1 MGLGDQDLSSY
12 LSMLSNVPDQ
22 SVFHLSYPQ
31 SALTAEPP
39 PGFELEFGAIGDP
52 SDPNDWAPTL
62 SRDSISPP
70 EAAPHVEQ
78 HHSQDNQTLGVS
90 DVLNFF
96 NAFITDPHANLD
108 HNPTDPNTP
117 QETQTHRV
125 SSSSTVIVKSE
136 EEDEREGLYQPP
148 SGTTAGEKPRSVG
161 GCWGRRIP
169 VPVDME
175 DEDAVDSPIVEPQ
188 PWSVRAVS

>member
-1 MGLGDQDLSSY
+1 
-12 LSMLSNVPDQ
+12 MLSHVPDQ

-39 PGFELEFGAIGDP
+39 PSFELEFATIGDP
-52 SDPNDWAPTL
+52 NDPNDWAPTL
-62 SRDSISPP
+62 SRESISPP
-70 EAAPHVEQ
+70 EAEPHAEQ
-78 HHSQDNQTLGVS
+78 QPPPDNQTLGVS
-90 DVLNFF
+90 DVVNFF
-96 NAFITDPHANLD
+96 NTFITDPHSNVD
-108 HNPTDPNTP
+108 HNPIDPNTP
-117 QETQTHRV
+117 EETQTYRV
-125 SSSSTVIVKSE
+125 SSSSTVIVKPEE

-148 SGTTAGEKPRSVG
+148 SGEKPRSVG

-175 DEDAVDSPIVEPQ
+175 EEDAVDSPIEPQ

>member
-1 MGLGDQDLSSY
+1 
-12 LSMLSNVPDQ
+12 MLSHVPDQ

-39 PGFELEFGAIGDP
+39 HSFELEFGAIGDP
-52 SDPNDWAPTL
+52 NDPNDWAPAL
-62 SRDSISPP
+62 GGDPISPP
-70 EAAPHVEQ
+70 EAALHIEQ
-78 HHSQDNQTLGVS
+78 QPSQNNQTLEVS
-90 DVLNFF
+90 DVVNFF
-96 NAFITDPHANLD
+96 NTFITDPHANVD
-108 HNPTDPNTP
+108 HNPIDPSTP
-117 QETQTHRV
+117 EETQTHRV
-125 SSSSTVIVKSE
+125 SSSSTIVVKPE

-148 SGTTAGEKPRSVG
+148 SGASTGEKPRSVG

-175 DEDAVDSPIVEPQ
+175 EEDTMDSSVTEPQ